1 MSQGI
6 IGAML
11 LMGLVGLEVCQW
23 RIGVPLVI
31 VWVLLMGLGGLLW
44 AMLDFFGDDHHAE
57 DKRQESASPDPHD
70 REEPHDCSSRQP
82 KADVAYLQSIE
93 KPERERPA
101 GREDR
106 HAAQRLWPTGRMA
119 SQIFMNNPIS
129 SIDEERHQP

>member
-44 AMLDFFGDDHHAE
+44 AMLDFFGDDHHAD
-57 DKRQESASPDPHD
+57 DKRQESASPVPHD
-70 REEPHDCSSRQP
+70 REEPYDRSSRQP

-101 GREDR
+101 GREN
-106 HAAQRLWPTGRMA
+106 QMT
-119 SQIFMNNPIS
+119 SQLFMDNPIS
-129 SIDEERHQP
+129 SIDEGRHQP